1 MAAEDK
7 TRDDLNF
14 QKKGVCVMVAPL
26 VETEIN
32 GDGAIIG
39 VLPERA
45 IITDVILNVTTESGT
60 ASATIDVL
68 VGSDVV
74 ANEIDVNSAAGAIVG
89 TVVAAQAYRATG
101 GNVIVKDGSTAPAAG
116 DLVMEAVVQ
125 YIELDKNTGEY
136 TEFYE
141 A

>member
-14 QKKGVCVMVAPL
+14 QKKSVCVMVAPL

-39 VLPERA
+39 VLPERV
-45 IITDVILNVTTESGT
+45 IITDVILNVTTKSGT

-101 GNVIVKDGSTAPAAG
+101 GNVTVRDGSTAPAAG
-116 DLVMEAVVQ
+116 DLVMEAVIE